1 MMASSISPMEFC
13 ELVKVSGSS
22 EIVGICV
29 TKPTNVICEVKRI
42 LWKLKT
48 NGVKGVL
55 NCTSKII
62 KELDCLVQGFIVQL
76 ELKFSRSHTC
86 LMSAFNFPNNL
97 SFFIYVIGK
106 PKTSEIFSEFQN
118 LMSLK
123 AQVGWTF
130 SYKCIMKTCFMI
142 TSLCV
147 GLFFIKDV
155 CIIYVLCVVFW
166 RKCFLLGGEYVRT
179 V

>member
-1 MMASSISPMEFC
+1 MEFC
-13 ELVKVSGSS
+13 ELVKLSGSS

-48 NGVKGVL
+48 NGVKGIL
-55 NCTSKII
+55 NCTSKNIT
-62 KELDCLVQGFIVQL
+62 ELDCLVQGFIVQL

-106 PKTSEIFSEFQN
+106 PKTSEIFSESHVIESPSRMNIFIQVHREN
-118 LMSLK
+118 LLYDYFIVCK
-123 AQVGWTF
+123 ALFHKRCVHH
-130 SYKCIMKTCFMI
+130 IRP
-142 TSLCV
+142 LCS
-147 GLFFIKDV
+147 
-155 CIIYVLCVVFW
+155 VL
-166 RKCFLLGGEYVRT
+166 T
-179 V
+179 